1 MKGVNTMTDNKL
13 LSSRSQ
19 RYEIVANNGQVL
31 EHGFTSQK
39 KALTRIK
46 EYKKTYPEERF
57 SIRGY
62 DNGKYG
68 KE

>member
-1 MKGVNTMTDNKL
+1 MTDNKL

-19 RYEIVANNGQVL
+19 RYEIVASNGQVL
-31 EHGFTSQK
+31 EHGITSQK
-39 KALTRIK
+39 KALERIK
-46 EYKKTYPEERF
+46 AYKASHPGEKF
-57 SIRGY
+57 HMMGY

>member
-1 MKGVNTMTDNKL
+1 MTDNRL

-19 RYEIVANNGQVL
+19 RYEIIANNGQVL

-39 KALTRIK
+39 KALARIK
-46 EYKKTYPEERF
+46 EYKAIYPNDRF
-57 SIRGY
+57 YISGY

-68 KE
+68 NE

>member
-1 MKGVNTMTDNKL
+1 MTDNKL

-19 RYEIVANNGQVL
+19 RYEIIARNGQVL

-39 KALTRIK
+39 ATLRRIK
-46 EYKKTYPEERF
+46 EYKKAFPNDTF
-57 SIRGY
+57 SIMGY

-68 KE
+68 NE